1 MFQEDILSYQKVL
14 ESAITFAIRKHKG
27 QTRKGDGRPY
37 IMHPI
42 SVMLILNSIKD
53 SKNMLMLSCCAIL
66 HDVVEDTRTT
76 IKEIAEHFG
85 YHIAGIVEELTS
97 DKKAIDFYGK
107 KEYLR
112 DKMNSMSSYALVI
125 KLCDRLDNLRDMDS
139 MTQEF
144 RDRTIS
150 DTKYI
155 LDNLN
160 RNLTLTHKKLIR
172 LIRKEIRKYGSN

>member
-1 MFQEDILSYQKVL
+1 
-14 ESAITFAIRKHKG
+14 
-27 QTRKGDGRPY
+27 
-37 IMHPI
+37 
-42 SVMLILNSIKD
+42 MLILNSIKD
-53 SKNMLMLSCCAIL
+53 SKNILMLSCCAIL
-66 HDVVEDTRTT
+66 HDVVEDTRTKMQD
-76 IKEIAEHFG
+76 IVDHFG
-85 YHIAGIVEELTS
+85 YHIAGIVQELTNNRVEQGGRA
-97 DKKAIDFYGK
+97 KHI
-107 KEYLR
+107 YLAE
-112 DKMNSMSSYALVI
+112 KMNAMSSYALVI